1 MPSNRSRFLTNLFIF
16 LFLSLCLTNCS
27 QTNIVARITLEA
39 GDYLRVNTPVSV
51 SLDNFPLRKTDNL
64 ILIWIDDK
72 TEKEIPYQVEQG
84 VHPQLW
90 WIISDTLK
98 PGEKRSY
105 LLYTGETGDWTILQT
120 TRDEKHLCIYAGSRP
135 VLQYNHAPA
144 SPPEGVDSSYTR
156 SGFIHPLWSPS
167 GDTLTRIQ
175 PPDHYHHYGIWNPWT
190 RVNFEGRE
198 IDFWNLKDKKGTVRF
213 NSYISNSSGPV
224 YGGFRVL
231 HDHIDL
237 TAPEGEKVAMNE
249 EWDVRV
255 WNPNQNPS
263 EEYWLWDFTAY
274 LSCAISEKIIL
285 EQYRYGGG
293 IGFRAT
299 GTWDTGNSWIV
310 TSEGKTRQD
319 GDATKARW
327 CMVYGET
334 TGGTS
339 GILFMSH
346 PKNRDHPEPMRIWPE
361 ENEDVFFEFCP
372 IRHKEWE
379 ILPGEEKVLT
389 YRMLVFTGTIS
400 TEVAER
406 YWQDFAYP
414 PKITIESTYK

>member
-1 MPSNRSRFLTNLFIF
+1 MSFNRSPFLLNLFIV
-16 LFLSLCLTNCS
+16 LFFSLSVSNCS
-27 QTNIVARITLEA
+27 QTNPVARITVEA

-51 SLDNFPLRKTDNL
+51 PLGKLSTDETDGL
-64 ILIWIDDK
+64 ILKWMDGK
-72 TEKEIPYQVEQG
+72 SEKEIPCQLEQG
-84 VHPQLW
+84 DLQKLW
-90 WIISDTLK
+90 WIVSDTLN

-105 LLYTGETGDWTILQT
+105 LLYTGKNSNWSILKS
-120 TRDEKHLCIYAGSRP
+120 TREEKHLSIYAGSRP
-135 VLQYNHAPA
+135 VLQYNHSAV
-144 SPPEGVDSSYTR
+144 SPPAGVDSSFTR
-156 SGFIHPLWSPS
+156 SGFIHPVWSPS

-190 RVNFEGRE
+190 RVNVEGRE
-198 IDFWNLKDKKGTVRF
+198 VDFWNLGDKKGTVRF
-213 NSYISNSSGPV
+213 NAYISNSSGPV
-224 YGGFRVL
+224 YGGFQVL

-237 TAPEGEKVAMNE
+237 TAPEGEKIALTE

-255 WNPNQNPS
+255 WRPLQYPS
-263 EEYWLWDFTAY
+263 GECWLWDLTTILNGATP
-274 LSCAISEKIIL
+274 EPVIL

-299 GTWDTGNSWIV
+299 ENWNTRNSRIV

-327 CMVYGET
+327 CMVYGKT
-334 TGGTS
+334 SGGTS

-346 PKNRDHPEPMRIWPE
+346 PKNREHPEPMRIWPV
-361 ENEDVFFEFCP
+361 ENDDVFFEFCP

-400 TEVAER
+400 IDVAER
-406 YWQDFAYP
+406 TWQDFAYP
-414 PKITIESTYK
+414 PKIIVQPLDK